1 MRVNFVEQIQESD
14 LCETNTEPRKSTATG
29 AQSKPGRVVAV
40 AFDRQ
45 VSERERDLGWSIT
58 RIGVPHGEERD
69 PMGMWLVSERLG
81 SDLSIRVDSDLDCRR

>member
-1 MRVNFVEQIQESD
+1 VNFVEQIQESD

-45 VSERERDLGWSIT
+45 VSERWGSRRNQEAMGRGDT
-58 RIGVPHGEERD
+58 RYV
-69 PMGMWLVSERLG
+69 
-81 SDLSIRVDSDLDCRR
+81 IRRTGKKVCEQE